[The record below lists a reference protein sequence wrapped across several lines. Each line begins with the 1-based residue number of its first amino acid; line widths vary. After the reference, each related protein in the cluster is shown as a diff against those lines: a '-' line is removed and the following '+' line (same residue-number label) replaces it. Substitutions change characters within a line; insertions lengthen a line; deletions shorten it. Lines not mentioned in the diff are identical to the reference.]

1 MSPLNAVAAV
11 LLLGAALTACGES
24 EASGPAGP
32 LPDRVLPKVI
42 QGYTTTPEPSADK
55 AFASA
60 GKGSLTARGAV
71 WTLRRG
77 GEVRGALQVGVLKPK
92 FDTDDIEV
100 RRGVRANI
108 QTGQY
113 RWFKVAGQWVGLQE
127 LPELRLYLW
136 FPPRGD
142 LYEVLQLQPDVPDQ
156 KALVESIVTYQKG
169 AS

>member
-1 MSPLNAVAAV
+1 MTRRVAWAPA
-11 LLLGAALTACGES
+11 LLLLTALTACGES

-32 LPDRVLPKVI
+32 LPERVLPPVLE
-42 QGYTTTPEPSADK
+42 GYTTTLEPSADK

-60 GKGSLTARGAV
+60 GDSSLTARGAV
-71 WTLRRG
+71 CTFRRDG
-77 GEVRGALQVGVLKPK
+77 AVRGALQVGVLKPK
-92 FDTDDIEV
+92 YDTDDIEV

-108 QTGQY
+108 QTGRY
-113 RWFKVAGQWVGLQE
+113 RWFKVADQWVGLQE

>member
-1 MSPLNAVAAV
+1 MTARRVLAA
-11 LLLGAALTACGES
+11 LLLLAALTACGES
-24 EASGPAGP
+24 EATGPAGP
-32 LPDRVLPKVI
+32 LPERVLPAELD
-42 QGYTTTPEPSADK
+42 GYTTKTEQSAQK

-60 GKGSLTARGAV
+60 GKSSLTARGAV

-92 FDTDDIEV
+92 YDTDDIEV

-108 QTGQY
+108 QTGRY
-113 RWFKVAGQWVGLQE
+113 RWFKVADQWVGLQE

-156 KALVESIVTYQKG
+156 KALLESIIRYQKG